1 MKPNAV
7 ESMSPNPPSNS
18 LTVKYKINKSNSSYL
33 MIISYYGDSATN
45 NHILDTNSQQ
55 TQIDVS
61 AYPTRTYTIALVCD
75 SEIFDAKTLI
85 KQ

>member
-1 MKPNAV
+1 
-7 ESMSPNPPSNS
+7 
-18 LTVKYKINKSNSSYL
+18 
-33 MIISYYGDSATN
+33 MIISYYGNSATN